1 MKKNLISLLLFFSC
15 VWGIIAQNSIKG
27 VVVDG
32 DSESPIE
39 GVTVAIKN
47 STVRVLTNDKGVFL
61 IKNLSDGNYI
71 LEISYPNY
79 ETQNFPVE
87 LSKNDIDFSTIYLY
101 KDLTEEQDISIINI
115 TDDELNAD
123 DGFTD
128 NIAGLL
134 QSSRDVFLSTAAFDF
149 SATFFRPRGL
159 DNANGKVLINGI
171 EMNKLLNGRPQ
182 WSNWGGLNDLQRNQ
196 AFTRGVSPNENTFGD
211 IAGVNNITM
220 RASSYGEGTRIS
232 YASANRSYQGR
243 VMASHSSGA
252 LDNGCSYAF
261 IASRYQWNTIRFQ
274 LFLCNC

>member
-1 MKKNLISLLLFFSC
+1 MPIKYSKISDYRLNYFRSL
-15 VWGIIAQNSIKG
+15 V
-27 VVVDG
+27 
-32 DSESPIE
+32 ESSL
-39 GVTVAIKN
+39 V
-47 STVRVLTNDKGVFL
+47 
-61 IKNLSDGNYI
+61 KNLSDGNYI

-87 LSKNDIDFSTIYLY
+87 LSENDIDFSTIYLY

-134 QSSRDVFLSTAAFDF
+134 QSSRDVFLSAAAFDF

-182 WSNWGGLNDLQRNQ
+182 WSNWGGLNDL
-196 AFTRGVSPNENTFGD
+196 
-211 IAGVNNITM
+211 
-220 RASSYGEGTRIS
+220 
-232 YASANRSYQGR
+232 
-243 VMASHSSGA
+243 
-252 LDNGCSYAF
+252 
-261 IASRYQWNTIRFQ
+261 
-274 LFLCNC
+274 

>member
-252 LDNGCSYAF
+252 LDNGWS
-261 IASRYQWNTIRFQ
+261 
-274 LFLCNC
+274 